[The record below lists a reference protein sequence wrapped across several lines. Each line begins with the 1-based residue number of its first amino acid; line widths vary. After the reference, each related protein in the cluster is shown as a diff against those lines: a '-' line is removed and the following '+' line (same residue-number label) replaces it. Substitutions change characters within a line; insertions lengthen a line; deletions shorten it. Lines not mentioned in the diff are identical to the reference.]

1 MHDKSKLSKVTVVG
15 AGAVGTAVAYAAM
28 IRGSAQRVALYDIA
42 TKKVEAEVQDLA
54 HGSQFAEVRDI
65 TGGDDP
71 KVAAESDV
79 IVITAGAK
87 QKPGQTRLDLA
98 EQNIGI
104 LRGMLPQLLDVAPD
118 AVFVLV
124 TNPVDVLT
132 YEATQFAGLPAGRVL
147 GSGTLLDT
155 SRLRLMVARKA
166 GVAVSNVHAMM
177 LGEHGDSEFPAWTSA
192 TIGHT
197 PLREWERDGK
207 PVFTDAVLDQLAKDV
222 TNAAYEVIEGKGA
235 TNYAIGLAAARL
247 IEAII
252 DDEGA
257 ILPLSTVLNDYRGIK
272 DVALSVPS
280 LVGREGV
287 TDHLEIPMS
296 AGERKQLQHSAATL
310 RAAIDSVDKAD
321 ETKTADDQTA
331 AKKTKKDST
340 SADQK

>member
-1 MHDKSKLSKVTVVG
+1 MHGKSKLSKVTVVG

-28 IRGSAQRVALYDIA
+28 IRGSVQRVALYDIA
-42 TKKVEAEVQDLA
+42 TKKVDAEVHDLA
-54 HGSQFAEVRDI
+54 HGSQFAQTRDI

-79 IVITAGAK
+79 VVITAGAK

-98 EQNIGI
+98 AQNIGI
-104 LRGMLPQLLDVAPD
+104 LRGMLPQLLEVAPD
-118 AVFVLV
+118 AVYVLV

-132 YEATQFAGLPAGRVL
+132 YEATKFAGLPAGRVL

-155 SRLRLMVARKA
+155 SRLRLMLAGKA

-207 PVFTDAVLDQLAKDV
+207 PVFTDKVLDELAHDV

-257 ILPLSTVLNDYRGIK
+257 ILPLSTVLTDYRGIS

-280 LVGREGV
+280 LVGRGGV

-296 AGERKQLQHSAATL
+296 IGERKQLHHSADTL
-310 RAAIDSVDKAD
+310 RAAIDSVDDADAKSDAGEPGKKASS
-321 ETKTADDQTA
+321 
-331 AKKTKKDST
+331 KKDA
-340 SADQK
+340 SADTK